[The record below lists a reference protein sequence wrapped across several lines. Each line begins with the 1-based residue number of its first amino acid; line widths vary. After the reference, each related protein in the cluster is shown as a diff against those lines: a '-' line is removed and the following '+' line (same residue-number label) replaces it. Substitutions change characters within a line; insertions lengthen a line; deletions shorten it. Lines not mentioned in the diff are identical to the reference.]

1 MRFRFDDSP
10 VVNPFLRT
18 NTMNSKSLTERIALM
33 MLAAFASTS
42 TFALVVLGPM
52 AASGGLA

>member
-1 MRFRFDDSP
+1 
-10 VVNPFLRT
+10 
-18 NTMNSKSLTERIALM
+18 MNRKSLTERIALM

>member
-1 MRFRFDDSP
+1 MRFRFDDAS
-10 VVNPFLRT
+10 VVHPFKEHP
-18 NTMNSKSLTERIALM
+18 MNRKSLTERIALM

>member
-1 MRFRFDDSP
+1 
-10 VVNPFLRT
+10 
-18 NTMNSKSLTERIALM
+18 MNRKSLTERIVLM

-42 TFALVVLGPM
+42 TFALLVLGPM